1 MVEETI
7 REIRETEKQADEIIR
22 NAEAKGE
29 ELRGEAEKQAAVLK
43 EEILGRPGKT
53 LRL

>member
-43 EEILGRPGKT
+43 EEILRKARKT